1 MSSKDES
8 SFRCIYEKY
17 FSPMLTY
24 AITVVDDLELAEE
37 IVQDVFVIAWNKYED
52 LMLSPNPGGW
62 LMNTTK
68 FTIRNTLRKIKANGP
83 TPLPLDDTI
92 CLIDRNQDL
101 EPHSSGDELISIIAK
116 HVPTRDLFILQKV
129 IMEGYSCL
137 DVAEMLKIKPATCQ
151 KRFQR
156 VLKRLRKIKE
166 LQQY

>member
-1 MSSKDES
+1 
-8 SFRCIYEKY
+8 
-17 FSPMLTY
+17 MLTY

-83 TPLPLDDTI
+83 ASLPLDDTI
-92 CLIDRNQDL
+92 CLVNRSQDL
-101 EPHSSGDELISIIAK
+101 EPYSSGDELISIIAK

-129 IMEGYSCL
+129 IMEGYSNGS
-137 DVAEMLKIKPATCQ
+137 
-151 KRFQR
+151 
-156 VLKRLRKIKE
+156 
-166 LQQY
+166 